1 MIVDISFITIT
12 LNGDNGLESSLSSGS
27 LFRIGEQCKMPYK
40 NLMAPQVTQNFKKIK
55 HRENAKASL
64 YKYPGKSI
72 LNVNH
77 VFLVRPICS
86 VSGISFQRYLP
97 NVSPNSMTQK
107 MKSLHMFIFV
117 KKLEV
122 VHKYVGGCLIT
133 PDWLLKRSWGLSDW
147 IFANVHVD
155 FDRKK
160 LGDNLWP
167 LKQLYLILIN
177 IINHQLLIIFS
188 PYVISFQLSVLTFLR
203 NEQHATLPM

>member
-1 MIVDISFITIT
+1 MVIMGWKPPFPLEVFS
-12 LNGDNGLESSLSSGS
+12 GLGSSARS
-27 LFRIGEQCKMPYK
+27 LTKILWHHRWQRI
-40 NLMAPQVTQNFKKIK
+40 LKKIK

-64 YKYPGKSI
+64 YKCPGKSI

-155 FDRKK
+155 
-160 LGDNLWP
+160 
-167 LKQLYLILIN
+167 LIVRNWVTIYG
-177 IINHQLLIIFS
+177 LLSTYI
-188 PYVISFQLSVLTFLR
+188 
-203 NEQHATLPM
+203 